1 MTTTLQD
8 LLDKLTEAA
17 RTNRDKGTLFEKLF
31 ANYLMADPQYADRLA
46 DVWLWS
52 EWPDRS
58 GADVGIDLVA
68 RERGTGEYWAIQCKF
83 YDPAHSIQKVD
94 IDSFFTA
101 SGKRFATKDGER
113 GFSHRIIVSTTDKWS
128 KHAEDALANQTIPV
142 ARLWFKD
149 LADSPIDWS
158 QFSLANVKDIR
169 LKKKK
174 DARPHQEEAI
184 ASVIAGFEEIDR
196 GKLIMACGTGKT
208 FTALRLMEQV
218 TPISGRV
225 LFLAPSIS
233 LVAQSL
239 REWTAEAVEPIHAF
253 VVCSDTKIGKDEEDI
268 RTHDLAYPAT
278 TDSKKLTTAAS
289 ALAKDRRTVVFST
302 YQSIQVVADAQKQGF
317 GDFDLIICDEAHR
330 TTGLTLPGEDPSQFV
345 KIHHNHI
352 IRGQKRIYMT
362 ATPRIYGDA
371 SKTRANKAE
380 AVLFS
385 MDDEET
391 FGREFYRL
399 GFGKAVERDLLSEYK
414 VLIVAV
420 KESEM
425 AKLANNFNNA
435 YKIDEKKAVDI
446 RFATKIVGSWKG
458 LSKRGLV
465 QVGEDG
471 QEEALSDDTSPM
483 RRAVAFSKS
492 IKDSKQTTE
501 IFSKLVNLY
510 RQSHDSDEAA
520 VMVDCTLDHVDG
532 TMNALLRQSALDW
545 LKAETDEGQC
555 RILSNARCLSEGIDV
570 PALDAVVFFDTRE
583 SIVDIVQS
591 VGRVM
596 RKADGKK
603 YGYIILPVC
612 IPSEKVKDYNSY
624 IDSDPQFKGIWKV
637 IKALRAHDESLVDEA
652 EFRRKVKIIGDS
664 NGKKGDDEKR
674 GDQELLPLDFPVLP
688 IDAINEAVYAA
699 IPKKLGDREYWSEW
713 AKSIGQVAERLIA
726 RIKALIASDA
736 GMAKEF
742 ATFLKGLQD
751 TLNPEVSAD
760 EAIEMLAQHILTL
773 PVFQALFAGGE
784 FPNNNVVAKALQGI
798 VNKLDDAAVASETES
813 LDKFYENVRERIS
826 LAKSDKSKQDVIRNL
841 YDTFFHNAFPRM
853 AARLGIVYT
862 PVEVVD
868 FILRSVQ
875 VVLQAHFQCNIG
887 DKDIQVLDPFSG
899 TGTFLV
905 RLIQS
910 GLIDAANL
918 PHKFEH
924 ELHANEIVL
933 LAYYIATV
941 NLETAFHAQT
951 GSYRPFNG
959 MVLTDTFQMTE
970 ENDLVDKVVLPEN
983 NAKAERQ
990 LSQPIRVIVGNPPYS
1005 AQQDSEGDN
1014 NKNLDYPTLDSRIRS
1029 TYSARSS
1036 AKLAKSSFDS
1046 YSRAIRWATDRVSDK
1061 GIVAFVTNAS
1071 FLDANNLDGMR
1082 KSLTDE
1088 YSHLYVFNLRGLRGL
1103 RTMGEKA
1110 KQEGGQ
1116 IFAQG
1121 SGAAIAITVMVKD
1134 PTHQG
1139 PCELRYHDIGDYLS
1153 REEKLTIIERFGSID
1168 SIDWQRLVPNTAGD
1182 WINQRDPAFD
1192 KFMPL
1197 GDKDADDTKAVFG
1210 IYSLGV
1216 TTNRDPW
1223 AYNMSRDALDTNM
1236 RRMIDAYNND
1246 RARYA
1251 KACEGK
1257 TKDQWPDIESVID
1270 TDPKRISWTRA
1281 LKADVQRHKQLAF
1294 EPNSIIVGTYR
1305 PFSKQWMYFNR
1316 RLNEMVYQVPRL
1328 FPTPK
1333 HRNVVISSTG
1343 VADRK
1348 GYSAFVS
1355 DHVPNL
1361 HLTDT
1366 GQCFPLYWY
1375 ETVEEA
1381 KKRLGIT
1388 STKQGEMFAAA
1399 DMGTPDADGYIRRDA
1414 ITDWALNAFRTHYGD
1429 QSISKDDIFCY
1440 VYGIL
1445 HSPEYK
1451 QRFASD
1457 LKKMLPRIPFAKDFG
1472 AFCNAGRKLSDL
1484 HLNYETVEPYPLT
1497 EHSKRLVMEDNDY
1510 RVVKMA
1516 FGKKDGKPDKSVISY
1531 NEHLTLR
1538 DIPLEAYDYVV
1549 NGKPAIEW
1557 IMDQYQVETS
1567 KASGIKNNPNDWSE
1581 APRYIVDLLKGIV
1594 RVSVES
1600 ARIVKSLPPLHLS
1613 PKTALPQI
1621 SSKPTA
1627 SIVNTLTDLDAEPI
1641 LSAFPDWVL
1650 NQRQSS
1656 VCRVTV
1662 SIGEAASDFEL
1673 EQYLAS
1679 AMTPQI
1685 LLQRGYLKGAWPNGS
1700 TYTALARFPSGAL
1713 RTIGSIDV
1721 DDHGRAVLNPFGL
1734 WSLIDPERSNE
1745 QDSGSMDFS
1754 LDFDVVAVEVH

>member
-1 MTTTLQD
+1 MTTTFQN
-8 LLDKLTEAA
+8 LLNELTEAA
-17 RTNRDKGTLFEKLF
+17 RTNRDKGTQFEKLI
-31 ANYLMADPQYADRLA
+31 ANYLLTDPQYADRLA

-58 GADVGIDLVA
+58 GPDVGIDLVA

-83 YDPAHSIQKVD
+83 YDPMHSIQKAD

-101 SGKRFATKDGER
+101 SGKRFSTKDGER
-113 GFSHRIIVSTTDKWS
+113 RFSQRVIVSTTDKWS
-128 KHAEDALANQTIPV
+128 KHADEALADQAIPV
-142 ARLWFKD
+142 TRLWFKD

-158 QFSLANVKDIR
+158 QFSLANIKDIR
-169 LKKKK
+169 LKKKN
-174 DARPHQEEAI
+174 DVRPHQEEAI
-184 ASVIAGFEEIDR
+184 ASVIAGFKEIDR

-208 FTALRLMEQV
+208 FTALRLMERV
-218 TPISGRV
+218 VPANGRV

-233 LVAQSL
+233 LVSQSL
-239 REWTAEAVEPIHAF
+239 REWTAQALESLHAF
-253 VVCSDTKIGKDEEDI
+253 VVCSDTKVGKDEEDI

-278 TDSKKLTTAAS
+278 TDAKKLATAAS
-289 ALAKDRRTVVFST
+289 ALTKDRRTVVFST
-302 YQSIQVVADAQKQGF
+302 YQSIQVVADAQKQGL
-317 GDFDLIICDEAHR
+317 GEFDLIICDEAHR
-330 TTGLTLPGEDPSQFV
+330 TTGLTLPGEDHSEFV
-345 KIHHNHI
+345 KVHHNHI
-352 IRGQKRIYMT
+352 VRGQKRIYMT

-371 SKTRANKAE
+371 SKTRANEAE
-380 AVLFS
+380 AALFS

-399 GFGKAVERDLLSEYK
+399 GFGKAVELDLLSEYK

-420 KESEM
+420 KEIEM
-425 AKLANNFNNA
+425 AKLANNFNDA
-435 YKIDEKKAVDI
+435 YKIDEKKAIDI
-446 RFATKIVGSWKG
+446 RLATKIIGSWKG

-465 QVGEDG
+465 LVGEDG
-471 QEEALSDDTSPM
+471 QEEAATEDSAPM

-492 IKDSKQTTE
+492 IKDSKQTTD
-501 IFSKLVNLY
+501 IFAKLVELY
-510 RQSHDSDEAA
+510 QRAHDADNNAG
-520 VMVDCTLDHVDG
+520 MVACTLDHVDG
-532 TMNALLRQSALDW
+532 TMNSLLRQSALDW
-545 LKAETDEGQC
+545 LKAESNEGQC

-570 PALDAVVFFDTRE
+570 PTLDAVVFFDTRE

-652 EFRRKVKIIGDS
+652 EFRRKIKVIGDS
-664 NGKKGDDEKR
+664 DGKRSDDRLGET
-674 GDQELLPLDFPVLP
+674 ELLPLDFPVLP
-688 IDAINEAVYAA
+688 IDAVNEAVYAA

-713 AKSIGQVAERLIA
+713 AKSISQVAERLIA
-726 RIKALIASDA
+726 RIRALIANDP
-736 GMAKEF
+736 GMAQEF
-742 ATFLKGLQD
+742 AIFLKGLQD
-751 TLNPEVSAD
+751 TLNPAVLAD

-784 FPNNNVVAKALQGI
+784 FPNNNAVAKALQGI
-798 VNKLDDAAVASETES
+798 VNKIDAAAVASETEG
-813 LDKFYENVRERIS
+813 LEKFYENVRERIS

-853 AARLGIVYT
+853 AKRLGIVYT
-862 PVEVVD
+862 PIEVVD

-875 VVLQAHFQCNIG
+875 VALRTHFQSNIG
-887 DKDIQVLDPFSG
+887 DKGVQVLDPFSG

-910 GLIDAANL
+910 GLIDATNL
-918 PHKFEH
+918 PHKYEN

-951 GSYRPFNG
+951 GSYSPFNG

-970 ENDLVDKVVLPEN
+970 EADLVDNVVLPEN

-990 LSQPIRVIVGNPPYS
+990 LAQPIRVIVGNPPYS
-1005 AQQDSEGDN
+1005 GQQDSEGDN
-1014 NKNLDYPTLDSRIRS
+1014 NKNLDYPTLDSRIRN
-1029 TYSARSS
+1029 TYAARSS
-1036 AKLAKSSFDS
+1036 RKLAKSSYDS
-1046 YSRAIRWATDRVSDK
+1046 YSRAIRWATDRVSSK

-1082 KSLTDE
+1082 KCLTDE
-1088 YSHLYVFNLRGLRGL
+1088 YTHLYIFNLRGLRGL

-1116 IFAQG
+1116 IFDQG
-1121 SGAAIAITVMVKD
+1121 SGAAIAITIMVKD
-1134 PTHQG
+1134 PNHQG

-1153 REEKLTIIERFGSID
+1153 REDKLAIIERFGDID
-1168 SIDWQRLVPNTAGD
+1168 GIGWENLTPNAAGD
-1182 WINQRDPAFD
+1182 WINQRNPEFD
-1192 KFMPL
+1192 EFIPL
-1197 GDKDADDTKAVFG
+1197 GDKEAGDAKAVFG
-1210 IYSLGV
+1210 VYSLGV

-1223 AYNMSRDALDTNM
+1223 AYNMSRDSLEANM
-1236 RRMIDAYNND
+1236 RLMIDAYD
-1246 RARYA
+1246 DDLARYA

-1257 TKDQWPDIESVID
+1257 SKDQWPDVENVIN

-1281 LKADVQRHKQLAF
+1281 LKADVQRHKKLSF
-1294 EPNSIIVGTYR
+1294 EPNSIVVGMYR
-1305 PFSKQWMYFNR
+1305 PFRKQWMYFNR

-1328 FPTPK
+1328 FPSSN
-1333 HRNVVISSTG
+1333 HQNVVISSTG

-1348 GYSAFVS
+1348 GYSALIT

-1388 STKQGEMFAAA
+1388 SSNQGEMFTAA
-1399 DMGTPDADGYIRRDA
+1399 DVGLPDADGYIRRDA
-1414 ITDWALNAFRTHYGD
+1414 ITDWALEQFRQHYRD
-1429 QSISKDDIFCY
+1429 PSIGKGDIFCY
-1440 VYGIL
+1440 VYGVL

-1451 QRFASD
+1451 QRFAAD
-1457 LKKMLPRIPFAKDFG
+1457 LKKMLPRIPFAKDFR
-1472 AFCNAGRKLSDL
+1472 AFCDAGRRLGDL
-1484 HLNYETVEPYPLT
+1484 HLNYETVEPFPLT
-1497 EHSKRLVMEDNDY
+1497 EESKRLVMDSSDY
-1510 RVVKMA
+1510 RVVKMG
-1516 FGKKDGKPDKSVISY
+1516 FGKKGGKPDKSVIVY
-1531 NEHLTLR
+1531 NDYLTLR

-1557 IMDQYQVETS
+1557 VMDQYQLDN
-1567 KASGIKNNPNDWSE
+1567 KNASGITNDPNDWSDD
-1581 APRYIVDLLKGIV
+1581 PRYIVDLLKRIV

-1600 ARIVKSLPPLHLS
+1600 ARIVKGLPPLDFS
-1613 PKTALPQI
+1613 RITPSNSFATDIKSI
-1621 SSKPTA
+1621 SEKD
-1627 SIVNTLTDLDAEPI
+1627 SIAI
-1641 LSAFPDWVL
+1641 LSAYPDWAIS
-1650 NQRQSS
+1650 QRRSS
-1656 VCRVTV
+1656 VINVTV
-1662 SIGEAASDFEL
+1662 SFAKAASDSETEVL
-1673 EQYLAS
+1673 LAFT
-1679 AMTPQI
+1679 APPQM
-1685 LLQRGYLKGAWPNGS
+1685 LLPDGYLKGPWPKES
-1700 TYTALARFPSGAL
+1700 TYTALARFPSGVL
-1713 RTIGSIDV
+1713 RTIGTIDV
-1721 DDHGRAVLNPFGL
+1721 DKSGQAALNPFGL
-1734 WSLIDPERSNE
+1734 WSLIDPEYDNVS
-1745 QDSGSMDFS
+1745 DSPAKDFS
-1754 LDFDVVAVEVH
+1754 LKFDVIAIEVH